1 MVSIIEVESKPGF
14 KDAFAQGKK
23 EEIRNLGIEV
33 DGIRRVNVYAVDT
46 ETPVASFADAAKALF
61 SNPLTEDL
69 NLDNPAESRMDDWK
83 VMIHVQKRQGVK
95 DNVGETTARV
105 LDDMEVLNADSTD
118 INTSI
123 KYFIDADITKEQADK
138 IAYEALGFAS
148 VDSWDILFREE
159 YDSGG
164 YTFKPP
170 RVEIKGKPE
179 SQYISLD
186 IGDDELV
193 SLSNTRRLALNLEE
207 MKAIRHY
214 VGLTDVIEERKKH
227 GMTDE
232 LTDVELEM
240 LAQTW
245 SEHCKHKIF
254 NANIKLKEFNEP
266 GENPTETEINS
277 LFDTYIKG
285 AVEEVIG
292 AHGDESWVV
301 STLWD
306 NSGVMKFN
314 DKYYFCF
321 KCETHNSPSAKHPFG
336 GAITGIVGVYR
347 DPMGT
352 GMGARIIYGSYG
364 FCTGFPLKEF
374 EKAASKGVEFQHDI
388 TPERLLAGIHDGVLK
403 GGNKSGN
410 PTVFGQTFFNHGYA
424 GKPGVYVETGGLI
437 EVEKDGEMPSF
448 DKMPKKDDFVIMIGG
463 KVGIDGIH
471 GATESSLSGG
481 KNISLGHVQMGDP
494 YTQKKVQ
501 EFLIEARKRRLYNCI
516 TDNGAGG
523 LSSSVGEMSNDFG
536 KHREEAAYGVEIF
549 LDKVP
554 LKYAGLQPWQ
564 ILVSESQE
572 RMSLSV
578 QEDDLEEFMELAAEF
593 EVEATNIGQFN
604 RSGKFVA
611 KYGDKTV
618 AYLDM
623 EFLHGGVPGMEL
635 EAEWLS
641 PKVRGLHEPELRGI
655 SKHGDFL
662 KDMLARPN
670 VCGQEYRIRQFDH
683 EVQASSVIKP
693 LVGEKSDVHS
703 DGAVIR
709 PDLHSDASLAIASV
723 INPDFSEIDTYNMV
737 GIVMDEA
744 IRRIIS
750 VGGSLDQIAMNDNFI
765 WPSVLP
771 GKDNPEAKY
780 KLAQLVRANQ
790 ALKKYSVA
798 YGTPCI
804 SGKDS
809 MFGESWVPD
818 QYDAEHK
825 ISCPPTIRFAAA
837 GKMDSWEQ
845 AMTMDVKNAE
855 DRVFVLGVT
864 KDECGG
870 SEYYKMMGE
879 VGLNAPVVD
888 AERNV
893 RNYRALE
900 KAMRAGIVNSV
911 HGVYKGGLGVA
922 LAQSAFAGGY
932 GMEIFLDKVHSEG
945 IDREDKVLYSESAG
959 RFVITVSKD
968 NVAEFRD
975 IMKSADKSEI
985 GCTTDEKD
993 FVVYGLTNKSKQ
1005 LKGIIRENVY
1015 DLKGAWQSTFKH
1027 MLYQPEDKG
1036 LDTAKEVMV

>member
-1 MVSIIEVESKPGF
+1 MVSIVEVESKPGF
-14 KDAFAQGKK
+14 KDAFALGKK
-23 EEIRNLGIEV
+23 EEIRNLGIQ
-33 DGIRRVNVYAVDT
+33 INNLKRVNVYAVDT
-46 ETPVASFADAAKALF
+46 DASQERFAGAARELF

-69 NLDNPAESRMDDWK
+69 SFDDPAESRLDDWK

-95 DNVGETTARV
+95 DNIGETTARV
-105 LDDMEVLNADSTD
+105 LDDMGVLNADSTD

-123 KYFIDADITKEQADK
+123 KYFIDGNITKEQADK

-148 VDSWDILFREE
+148 VDSWDIVFKDE
-159 YDSGG
+159 YDENG
-164 YTFKPP
+164 YEFQPP
-170 RVEIKGKPE
+170 RVKITAKPK
-179 SQYISLD
+179 SKYISLD
-186 IGDDELV
+186 IGDDDLV

-207 MKAIRHY
+207 MQAIKHY
-214 VGLTDVIEERKKH
+214 IGQTSIIDERKQQ
-227 GMTDE
+227 GMGAE

-254 NANIKLKEFNEP
+254 NADIKLKEFKGL
-266 GENPTETEINS
+266 GEKPTESEINS
-277 LFDTYIKG
+277 LFKTYIKG
-285 AVEEVIG
+285 AVEEIIG
-292 AHGDESWVV
+292 AQGDESWVV

-314 DKYYFCF
+314 DNYYFCF

-364 FCTGFPLKEF
+364 FCTGIPLM
-374 EKAASKGVEFQHDI
+374 EKAAAEGVILNHDI
-388 TPERLLAGIHDGVLK
+388 SPARLHEGIRSGVQV
-403 GGNKSGN
+403 GGNTSGV
-410 PTVFGQTFFNHGYA
+410 PTVFGQNFFDKGFA

-437 EVEKDGEMPSF
+437 EKEKDGELPSF
-448 DKMPKKDDFVIMIGG
+448 EKMPKKNDFLIMIGG
-463 KVGIDGIH
+463 RVGIDGIH

-494 YTQKKVQ
+494 YTQKKVH

-536 KHREEAAYGVEIF
+536 KHRPEAAYGVELF
-549 LDKVP
+549 LDQVP
-554 LKYAGLQPWQ
+554 LKYEGLQPWQ

-578 QEDDLEEFMELAAEF
+578 QADKLDGFMELAEEF

-604 RSGKFVA
+604 RSGKFIA

-623 EFLHGGVPGMEL
+623 EFLHGGVPRMDL
-635 EAEWLS
+635 EAEWTT
-641 PKVRGLHEPELRGI
+641 PKMRGLQEPELRKI
-655 SKHGDFL
+655 TKHGTFI

-670 VCGQEYRIRQFDH
+670 VCGKEWITRQYDH
-683 EVQASSVIKP
+683 EVQGTSVVKP
-693 LVGEKSDVHS
+693 LVGEKSDVAS

-709 PDLHSDASLAIASV
+709 PDLRSDAALAIASS
-723 INPDFSEIDTYNMV
+723 INPDYSEIDTYNMV

-744 IRRIIS
+744 IRRILS

-765 WPSVLP
+765 WPSVLE
-771 GKDNPEAKY
+771 DDENPQAKF

-790 ALKKYSVA
+790 ALKDYSVA

-809 MFGESWVPD
+809 MFGEAWVAD
-818 QYDAEHK
+818 NYGAEHK
-825 ISCPPTIRFAAA
+825 VSAPPTIRFSAA
-837 GKMDSWEQ
+837 GKMESWEQ
-845 AMTMDVKNAE
+845 AMTMDVKNAG
-855 DRVFVLGVT
+855 DCVFVIGVT

-879 VGLNAPVVD
+879 TGLNVPVVD

-893 RNYRALE
+893 KNYRALE
-900 KAMRAGIVNSV
+900 EAMRAGTVNSV
-911 HGVYKGGLGVA
+911 HGCYKGGLGVA
-922 LAQSAFAGGY
+922 LAESAFAGGY
-932 GMEIFLDKVHSEG
+932 GMKVFLENVLSEG
-945 IDREDKVLYSESAG
+945 VDRDDKMLYSESAG
-959 RFVITVSKD
+959 RFVVTVSNDKIR
-968 NVAEFRD
+968 EFGG
-975 IMKSADKSEI
+975 IMNNANKSFI
-985 GCTTDEKD
+985 GVTTEDKD
-993 FVVYGLTNKSKQ
+993 FIVYGLPNEEMNTEEIIHENIYT
-1005 LKGIIRENVY
+1005 LK
-1015 DLKGAWQSTFKH
+1015 DAWQSTFKH
-1027 MLYQPEDKG
+1027 KLYQPNDSATNLNNKG
-1036 LDTAKEVMV
+1036 VIA